1 MRDIQAVKRR
11 FGIIG
16 NSGGLNNALQTA
28 AQVAPTDLSVLILGE
43 SGVGKEVFSHVI
55 HSLSKRKHNDFI
67 AVNCGAIPSGTI
79 DSELFGHEK
88 GAFTGASDNRKGY
101 FEIVNGGTIFLDEV
115 GEMPL
120 ETQKRLLRVL
130 ETGEFIKVGSSKV
143 LKTDVRVVAATNVD
157 LMKAVRRGK
166 FREDLY
172 YRLNTVP
179 IQIPP
184 LRERKEDIYQLFRKF
199 TVDFAERN
207 RISPIKLSDDAK
219 QVLINYRWRGNIRE
233 LKNIAEQ
240 ITVLST
246 ERLIDA
252 NELIRFLPTNPNNMS
267 NFPILSGGGYGDERS
282 YNDMSEREVFYKV
295 LLQMQQDIQDLK
307 RLMFQV
313 MRTNTP
319 MSSNAGMLPPAQMDA
334 YESTMPYT
342 SAPNPS
348 SINYPTTIND
358 GNPSNSNAIVV
369 KNLEHSYKPN
379 TPDYKPA
386 EVVEES
392 LNIEEKVRELIEK
405 ALKKHR
411 GKRKDAAMD
420 LGISERTLY
429 RKIQEYN
436 IKS

>member
-1 MRDIQAVKRR
+1 MQDIQAIKRR

-16 NSGGLNNALQTA
+16 NSSGLNNALQTA
-28 AQVAPTDLSVLILGE
+28 MQVAPTDLSILILGE

-101 FEIVNGGTIFLDEV
+101 FETVNGGTIFLDEV
-115 GEMPL
+115 GEMPM

-130 ETGEFIKVGSSKV
+130 ETGEFIKVGSSKPQ
-143 LKTDVRVVAATNVD
+143 KTDVRVIAATNVD
-157 LMKAVRRGK
+157 LMEAVRKGK

-179 IQIPP
+179 IHIPP

-199 TVDFAERN
+199 SVDFAEHN
-207 RISPIKLSDDAK
+207 RISPIKLTSEAK
-219 QVLINYRWRGNIRE
+219 EVLIDYRWRGNIRE

-246 ERLIDA
+246 ERVIEAD
-252 NELIRFLPTNPNNMS
+252 ELIRFLPTNPRS
-267 NFPILSGGGYGDERS
+267 LTNFPILSGGGGYGNEGHG
-282 YNDMSEREVFYKV
+282 NMSEREIFYKV
-295 LLQMQQDIQDLK
+295 ILQMQQDIQDLK
-307 RLMFQV
+307 RLMIQLV
-313 MRTNTP
+313 HTN
-319 MSSNAGMLPPAQMDA
+319 SSMPTTAGMLPAKMDN
-334 YESTMPYT
+334 YETTMPYT
-342 SAPNPS
+342 PNPS
-348 SINYPTTIND
+348 ASVNYPPINETQ
-358 GNPSNSNAIVV
+358 PIVV
-369 KNLEHSYKPN
+369 KKLDHTYN
-379 TPDYKPA
+379 TPSSEEYNSA

-392 LNIEEKVRELIEK
+392 LKIEEKERELIEK

-411 GKRKDAAMD
+411 GKRKDAATD

-429 RKIQEYN
+429 RKIKEYN
-436 IKS
+436 VKH

>member
-1 MRDIQAVKRR
+1 MQDIQAIKRR

-16 NSGGLNNALQTA
+16 NSKGLNNALQTA
-28 AQVAPTDLSVLILGE
+28 MQVAPTDLSILILGE

-88 GAFTGASDNRKGY
+88 GAFTGAADSRKGY
-101 FEIVNGGTIFLDEV
+101 FETVNGGTIFLDEI
-115 GEMPL
+115 GEMPMD
-120 ETQKRLLRVL
+120 TQKRLLRVL
-130 ETGEFIKVGSSKV
+130 ESGEFIKVGSSKPQ
-143 LKTDVRVVAATNVD
+143 KTDVRVIAATNVD
-157 LMKAVRRGK
+157 LMEAVRKGR

-179 IQIPP
+179 ITIPP

-199 TVDFAERN
+199 TVDFSEHN
-207 RISPIKLSDDAK
+207 RISPIKLTEEAK
-219 QVLINYRWRGNIRE
+219 DVLIDYRWRGNIRE

-240 ITVLST
+240 ITVLSP

-252 NELIRFLPTNPNNMS
+252 DQLIHFLPTNPRS
-267 NFPILSGGGYGDERS
+267 FAKFPILSGGGYDNNDG

-307 RLMFQV
+307 RLMIQ
-313 MRTNTP
+313 MIRTNNP
-319 MSSNAGMLPPAQMDA
+319 MPSNAGMLPPKIDN
-334 YESTMPYT
+334 YESAIPYNQT
-342 SAPNPS
+342 PS
-348 SINYPTTIND
+348 PPINYD
-358 GNPSNSNAIVV
+358 SNSIVV
-369 KNLEHSYKPN
+369 KNLDRIYPTNN
-379 TPDYKPA
+379 TPSEEYNSA

-392 LNIEEKVRELIEK
+392 LKIEEKERELIEK

-411 GKRKDAAMD
+411 GKRKDAATD

-429 RKIQEYN
+429 RKIKEYN
-436 IKS
+436 IKY

>member
-1 MRDIQAVKRR
+1 MQDIQAIKRR

-16 NSGGLNNALQTA
+16 NSRGLNNALQTA
-28 AQVAPTDLSVLILGE
+28 MQVAPTDLSILVLGE

-101 FEIVNGGTIFLDEV
+101 FETVNGGTIFLDEV
-115 GEMPL
+115 GEMPM

-130 ETGEFIKVGSSKV
+130 ETGEFIKVGSSKPH
-143 LKTDVRVVAATNVD
+143 KTDVRVIAATNVD
-157 LMKAVRRGK
+157 LMEAVRRGR

-179 IQIPP
+179 IHIPP

-199 TVDFAERN
+199 TVDFSEQN
-207 RISPIKLSDDAK
+207 RISPIKLTAEAK
-219 QVLINYRWRGNIRE
+219 EVLIDYRWRGNIRE

-240 ITVLST
+240 ITVLSP

-252 NELIRFLPTNPNNMS
+252 DELIRFLPTNPRS
-267 NFPILSGGGYGDERS
+267 FTKFPILSERGGYDSDGGR
-282 YNDMSEREVFYKV
+282 YNNMSEREVFYKV
-295 LLQMQQDIQDLK
+295 ILQMQQDIQDLK
-307 RLMFQV
+307 RLMIQLV
-313 MRTNTP
+313 RTNGAMPST
-319 MSSNAGMLPPAQMDA
+319 AGMLPPKMDN
-334 YESTMPYT
+334 YESSMPY
-342 SAPNPS
+342 NPS
-348 SINYPTTIND
+348 SSPINYPTISD
-358 GNPSNSNAIVV
+358 SNSNPIVV
-369 KNLEHSYKPN
+369 KKYERPYSN
-379 TPDYKPA
+379 TTPTDEYNPA

-392 LNIEEKVRELIEK
+392 LKIEEMERELIEK

-411 GKRKDAAMD
+411 GKRKDAATD

-429 RKIQEYN
+429 RKIKEYN
-436 IKS
+436 IKN

>member
-1 MRDIQAVKRR
+1 MQDIQAIKRR

-16 NSGGLNNALQTA
+16 NSRGLNNALQTA
-28 AQVAPTDLSVLILGE
+28 MQVAPTDLSILVLGE

-101 FEIVNGGTIFLDEV
+101 FETVNGGTIFLDEV

-130 ETGEFIKVGSSKV
+130 ESGEFIKVGSSKPH
-143 LKTDVRVVAATNVD
+143 KTDVRVIAATNVN
-157 LMKAVRRGK
+157 LMEAVRRGK

-179 IQIPP
+179 INIPP

-199 TVDFAERN
+199 SVDFAEHN
-207 RISPIKLSDDAK
+207 RISPIKLTDDAK
-219 QVLINYRWRGNIRE
+219 GVLIDYRWRGNIRE

-240 ITVLST
+240 ITVLSP
-246 ERLIDA
+246 ERLINA
-252 NELIRFLPTNPNNMS
+252 EELIRFLPTNPRSLS
-267 NFPILSGGGYGDERS
+267 NFPILSGSGGYGGDQGT
-282 YNDMSEREVFYKV
+282 MSEREIFYKV
-295 LLQMQQDIQDLK
+295 MLQMQQDIQDLK
-307 RLMFQV
+307 RLMIQLV
-313 MRTNTP
+313 RTNGSMPST
-319 MSSNAGMLPPAQMDA
+319 AGMLPQKMEDFETTLPYNPNTPAPI
-334 YESTMPYT
+334 S
-342 SAPNPS
+342 
-348 SINYPTTIND
+348 YPPMND
-358 GNPSNSNAIVV
+358 SNSIVV
-369 KNLEHSYKPN
+369 KNLDRN
-379 TPDYKPA
+379 TYNSPQNEEYNSA

-392 LNIEEKVRELIEK
+392 LKIEEKERELIEK

-411 GKRKDAAMD
+411 GKRKDASTD

-429 RKIQEYN
+429 RKIKEYN
-436 IKS
+436 IKH

>member
-1 MRDIQAVKRR
+1 MQDIQAIKRR

-16 NSGGLNNALQTA
+16 NSRGLNNALQTA
-28 AQVAPTDLSVLILGE
+28 MQVAPTDLSILVLGE

-101 FEIVNGGTIFLDEV
+101 FETVNGGTIFLDEV
-115 GEMPL
+115 GEMPM

-130 ETGEFIKVGSSKV
+130 ESGEFIKVGSSKAH
-143 LKTDVRVVAATNVD
+143 KTDVRVIAATNVD
-157 LMKAVRRGK
+157 LMEAVRRGR

-199 TVDFAERN
+199 TVDFSEHN
-207 RISPIKLSDDAK
+207 RISPIKLTDEAK
-219 QVLINYRWRGNIRE
+219 EVLIDYRWRGNIRE

-240 ITVLST
+240 ITVLSP

-252 NELIRFLPTNPNNMS
+252 DELIRFLPTNPRS
-267 NFPILSGGGYGDERS
+267 NTKFPVLSGRGGYGSDDGG
-282 YNDMSEREVFYKV
+282 YNNMSEREMFYKV
-295 LLQMQQDIQDLK
+295 ILQMQQDIQDLK
-307 RLMFQV
+307 RLMIQLV
-313 MRTNTP
+313 RNNGGMP
-319 MSSNAGMLPPAQMDA
+319 SSAGMLPAKMDN
-334 YESTMPYT
+334 YEPHTPYT
-342 SAPNPS
+342 SSPSAPMS
-348 SINYPTTIND
+348 YPTIKET
-358 GNPSNSNAIVV
+358 NSIVV
-369 KNLEHSYKPN
+369 KKFDHPYSSNVNP
-379 TPDYKPA
+379 TDDYNPA

-392 LNIEEKVRELIEK
+392 LKIEEMERELIEK

-411 GKRKDAAMD
+411 GKRKDAATD

-429 RKIQEYN
+429 RKIKEYN
-436 IKS
+436 IKN

>member
-1 MRDIQAVKRR
+1 MQDIQAIKRR

-16 NSGGLNNALQTA
+16 NSKGLNNALQTA
-28 AQVAPTDLSVLILGE
+28 MQVAPTDLSILVLGE

-101 FEIVNGGTIFLDEV
+101 FETVNGGTIFLDEV
-115 GEMPL
+115 GEMPM

-130 ETGEFIKVGSSKV
+130 ESGEFIKVGSSKPH
-143 LKTDVRVVAATNVD
+143 KTDVRVIAATNVN
-157 LMKAVRRGK
+157 LMDAVRRGK

-179 IQIPP
+179 INIPP

-199 TVDFAERN
+199 SVDFAEHN
-207 RISPIKLSDDAK
+207 RISPIKLTDDAK
-219 QVLINYRWRGNIRE
+219 GVLIDYRWRGNIRE

-240 ITVLST
+240 ITVLSP
-246 ERLIDA
+246 ERLI
-252 NELIRFLPTNPNNMS
+252 NPEELIRFLPTNPRSLS
-267 NFPILSGGGYGDERS
+267 NFPVLSGGGYGSEQGT
-282 YNDMSEREVFYKV
+282 MSEREIFYKV
-295 LLQMQQDIQDLK
+295 MLQMQQDIQDLK
-307 RLMFQV
+307 RLMIQMV
-313 MRTNTP
+313 RTNGAMPAT
-319 MSSNAGMLPPAQMDA
+319 AGMLPPKIED
-334 YESTMPYT
+334 YET
-342 SAPNPS
+342 SLPFNPNTPAP
-348 SINYPTTIND
+348 INYPSMNEA
-358 GNPSNSNAIVV
+358 NPIVV
-369 KNLEHSYKPN
+369 KNLDRNSFNNPQNEEYNS
-379 TPDYKPA
+379 A

-392 LNIEEKVRELIEK
+392 LKIEEKERELIEK

-411 GKRKDAAMD
+411 GKRKDASTD

-429 RKIQEYN
+429 RKIKEYN
-436 IKS
+436 IKH

>member
-1 MRDIQAVKRR
+1 MQDIQAIKRR

-16 NSGGLNNALQTA
+16 NSRGLNHALQTA
-28 AQVAPTDLSVLILGE
+28 MQVAPTDLSILILGE

-101 FEIVNGGTIFLDEV
+101 FETVNGGTIFLDEV
-115 GEMPL
+115 GEMPM

-130 ETGEFIKVGSSKV
+130 ETGEFIKVGSSKPQ
-143 LKTDVRVVAATNVD
+143 KTDVRVIAATNVD
-157 LMKAVRRGK
+157 LMQAVRKGK

-179 IQIPP
+179 IHIPP

-199 TVDFAERN
+199 TVDFAERH
-207 RISPIKLSDDAK
+207 RINPIKLTDEAK
-219 QVLINYRWRGNIRE
+219 EILIDYRWRGNIRE

-246 ERLIDA
+246 DRLI
-252 NELIRFLPTNPNNMS
+252 NTEQLIRFLPPS
-267 NFPILSGGGYGDERS
+267 SQSFSRFPVLSSGGAYGENGHS
-282 YNDMSEREVFYKV
+282 ENMSEREVFYKV
-295 LLQMQQDIQDLK
+295 ILQMQQDIQDLK
-307 RLMFQV
+307 RLMIQLV
-313 MRTNTP
+313 RTNGAMPST
-319 MSSNAGMLPPAQMDA
+319 AGMLPPKMDN
-334 YESTMPYT
+334 YDSPMPYN
-342 SAPNPS
+342 SGSSSP
-348 SINYPTTIND
+348 SINYPTISD
-358 GNPSNSNAIVV
+358 SNPIVV
-369 KNLEHSYKPN
+369 KKFDRPYSN
-379 TPDYKPA
+379 TPPTDDYNPA

-392 LNIEEKVRELIEK
+392 LKIEEMERELIEK

-411 GKRKDAAMD
+411 GKRKDAATD

-429 RKIQEYN
+429 RKIKEYN